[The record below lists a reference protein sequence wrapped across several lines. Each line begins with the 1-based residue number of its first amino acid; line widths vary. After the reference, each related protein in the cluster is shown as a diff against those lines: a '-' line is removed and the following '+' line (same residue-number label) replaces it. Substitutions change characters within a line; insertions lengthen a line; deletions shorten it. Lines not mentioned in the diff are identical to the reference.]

1 MKLLESKCILGG
13 QGGRMQAEAEVVG
26 LGAAWNGQGGRMQV
40 EGEDGGTCAARNG
53 LPMEGSEVGKEI
65 VILLK
70 ILCSVSACMLFVMVL
85 NLLLVLMK

>member
-1 MKLLESKCILGG
+1 MDGSGSPFWFWEEDYVKLLQTRGVLGG
-13 QGGRMQAEAEVVG
+13 RGSSMHAEAQ
-26 LGAAWNGQGGRMQV
+26 A
-40 EGEDGGTCAARNG
+40 GGTGAARNG